1 MLDAESAA
9 APRRP
14 GMIARFLAM
23 PTGLLLRRLLIT
35 AVVIALLAIA
45 AFSLFVLWPTR
56 GIPAVEPVD
65 QYVYL
70 DQGWGRAAAS
80 ADRQLYYYTPQG
92 TTLPQGQQLHPM
104 RYSWFVNLELP
115 FSEQRFA
122 DPEHLRRYRFI
133 VDPQPT
139 PANPDQLPVG
149 FTKHYEPVLGENVLD
164 ITCAACHTGEI
175 HAQKNGQRIAIRIDG
190 GQAMHAFT
198 SMERGA
204 FGPTLIASMTETL
217 ANPVK
222 FSRFSRRVL
231 GAHYP
236 QGKGRLHAALSQTL
250 LAFVTQGQNN
260 PMRQLYP
267 VREGF
272 GRTDALGR
280 IANTVFGDHL
290 VSKNYADATAPVSYP
305 YLWNIWKFDWV
316 QYNGSVRQPL
326 ARNIGEALGV
336 GAVLRLTDTTGGPL
350 PPEHRFDS
358 SVMIA
363 NLDRIEHALQRLQ
376 PPPWPEDLLG
386 RIDRDRAARGQA
398 LFEERCQGCHG
409 PHVADAAAQQASSP
423 LKNSS
428 AEEWQIEVIPLAHI
442 GTDPAAATAF
452 IERRFDLTATG
463 LSAAEVHGV
472 FAPLLTRDLAR
483 DVRYRLRSVIAGRQ
497 AKNENVGRLPALLL
511 AYPDPDA
518 SAQATLPQAAL
529 ADIAAELQT
538 LAIDSQAHSLQPPD
552 EGFECTL
559 DCQQQFLSWD
569 VHGADEYIERQI
581 AAMDLR
587 KLREGEGLNLL
598 GLLIKAKYYRD
609 HGVDYKTQQCLEGFG
624 ALDLP
629 QQIAGYKPRP
639 LQGVWATPPFLHNG
653 SVPSVYQMLLPP
665 EQRSVRFFVG
675 RRDYDAKHLGFMT
688 APADPDQK
696 DGFWLDTTQ
705 PGNHNT
711 GHAFAASAKQWAA
724 HLADP
729 RSNPLPPGVIGPLLS
744 DEQRYELI
752 EYLKLHKDQPATPAD
767 FSSPDCGLIGATR

>member
-336 GAVLRLTDTTGGPL
+336 GAVLRMTDNYGAPV
-350 PPEHRFDS
+350 PAQHRYDS
-358 SVMIA
+358 SVNIEG
-363 NLDRIEHALQRLQ
+363 LDRIEHTLQKLK
-376 PPPWPEDLLG
+376 PPRWPENLLG
-386 RIDRDRAARGQA
+386 TIDQAKAARGQA
-398 LFEERCQGCHG
+398 LFEQHCVGCHG
-409 PHVADAAAQQASSP
+409 PHPATRAAQLASSP
-423 LKNSS
+423 LKPS
-428 AEEWQIEVIPLAHI
+428 ADMEWAIEVIPVQHI
-442 GTDPAAATAF
+442 GTDPTEATGF
-452 IERRFDLTATG
+452 VERTYDLTPAG
-463 LSAAEVHGV
+463 LTDAEVD
-472 FAPLLTRDLAR
+472 ALLRPLLVRNLAR
-483 DVRYRLRSVIAGRQ
+483 DARYRLSATIDGRRAAGLD
-497 AKNENVGRLPALLL
+497 VGVLPTLL
-511 AYPDPDA
+511 AEFPDPDA
-518 SAQATLPQAAL
+518 SEVASIPRTSFVAIASALDALPEPPPSGAQWSCDAT
-529 ADIAAELQT
+529 
-538 LAIDSQAHSLQPPD
+538 
-552 EGFECTL
+552 
-559 DCQQQFLSWD
+559 CQQQHLLAD
-569 VHGADEYIERQI
+569 VTTAEAAIEKQLEDI
-581 AAMDLR
+581 DPA
-587 KLREGEGLNLL
+587 KVTEGEGLNIL
-598 GLLIKAKYYRD
+598 GLLVKKKYFADSHVSWAR
-609 HGVDYKTQQCLEGFG
+609 QQCLSGFG
-624 ALDLP
+624 ILDLP

-639 LQGVWATPPFLHNG
+639 LEGVWATPPFLHNG
-653 SVPSVYQMLLPP
+653 SVPNIYEMLLPP
-665 EQRSVRFFVG
+665 EQRSKKFFVG
-675 RRDYDAKHLGFMT
+675 RRLYDPRHLGFVHE
-688 APADPDQK
+688 PEGDD
-696 DGFWLDTTQ
+696 DSGFWLDTSIT
-705 PGNHNT
+705 GNRNT
-711 GHAFAASAKQWAA
+711 GHAFSASPKQVAAAAK
-724 HLADP
+724 DP
-729 RSNPLPPGVIGPLLS
+729 KGHPLPPGVIGPLFT
-744 DEQRYELI
+744 DAQRYELL
-752 EYLKLHKDQPATPAD
+752 EYLKVHRDLPATPAD
-767 FSSPDCGLIGATR
+767 FQPADCGP